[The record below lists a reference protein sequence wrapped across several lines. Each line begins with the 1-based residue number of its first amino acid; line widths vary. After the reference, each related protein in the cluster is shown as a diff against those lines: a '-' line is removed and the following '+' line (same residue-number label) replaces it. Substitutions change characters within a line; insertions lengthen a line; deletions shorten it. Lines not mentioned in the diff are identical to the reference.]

1 MKTTARTIG
10 LALLAG
16 TMTLGMS
23 ACTQVEGGASQ
34 ATSAANSAAPSVAS
48 AASSAAGE
56 ATSAAPNATSPASTP
71 DQSSS
76 AAAPTTS
83 ESPSSDTGTGDSG
96 DASGPK
102 TGKVGEE
109 VKTKQMSA
117 KVNKIADPITPE
129 NDFDKPGNGNHF
141 VAVNITMTNLG
152 DKNLNAGTTCL
163 KVKLDDNTSAREDFA
178 SYGQRLDY
186 GTLYKGDTTTG
197 DVVYKVPNGKKIK
210 TIDVKCGYGDE
221 QAIRIQAK

>member
-1 MKTTARTIG
+1 MKTTARTMG

-56 ATSAAPNATSPASTP
+56 ATSAAQSATSQASTP

-76 AAAPTTS
+76 AAAPTS
-83 ESPSSDTGTGDSG
+83 DSPSSDTDSGDSG

-109 VKTKQMSA
+109 VKTKEMSA
-117 KVNKIADPITPE
+117 KVSKIADPVTPE

>member
-1 MKTTARTIG
+1 MKTTARTMG

-56 ATSAAPNATSPASTP
+56 ATSAAQSATSQASTP

-76 AAAPTTS
+76 AAAPTS
-83 ESPSSDTGTGDSG
+83 DSPSSDTDSGDSG

-109 VKTKQMSA
+109 VKTKEMSA
-117 KVNKIADPITPE
+117 KVNKIADPVTPE

-210 TIDVKCGYGDE
+210 TIDVKCGYGDA

>member
-1 MKTTARTIG
+1 MKTTARTMG

-16 TMTLGMS
+16 TMTLGMN

-56 ATSAAPNATSPASTP
+56 ATSAAQSATSQASTP

-76 AAAPTTS
+76 AAAPTS
-83 ESPSSDTGTGDSG
+83 DSPSSDTDSGDSG

-109 VKTKQMSA
+109 VKTKEMSA
-117 KVNKIADPITPE
+117 KVNKIADPVAPE

-210 TIDVKCGYGDE
+210 TIDVKCGYGDA

>member
-1 MKTTARTIG
+1 MKTTARTMG

-56 ATSAAPNATSPASTP
+56 ATSAAQSATSQASTP

-76 AAAPTTS
+76 AAAPTS
-83 ESPSSDTGTGDSG
+83 DSPSSDTDSGDSG

-109 VKTKQMSA
+109 VKTKEMSA
-117 KVNKIADPITPE
+117 KVNKIADPVTPE

>member
-1 MKTTARTIG
+1 
-10 LALLAG
+10 
-16 TMTLGMS
+16 
-23 ACTQVEGGASQ
+23 
-34 ATSAANSAAPSVAS
+34 
-48 AASSAAGE
+48 
-56 ATSAAPNATSPASTP
+56 
-71 DQSSS
+71 
-76 AAAPTTS
+76 
-83 ESPSSDTGTGDSG
+83 
-96 DASGPK
+96 
-102 TGKVGEE
+102 
-109 VKTKQMSA
+109 MSA

-129 NDFDKPGNGNHF
+129 NDFDKPGNGKHF

-152 DKNLNAGTTCL
+152 DKDLNAGATCL
-163 KVKLDDNTSAREDFA
+163 KVRLDDNTSAREDFA

>member
-1 MKTTARTIG
+1 MLTALRR
-10 LALLAG
+10 LP
-16 TMTLGMS
+16 S
-23 ACTQVEGGASQ
+23 WP
-34 ATSAANSAAPSVAS
+34 ANS
-48 AASSAAGE
+48 G
-56 ATSAAPNATSPASTP
+56 TSCT
-71 DQSSS
+71 S
-76 AAAPTTS
+76 AAAPTS
-83 ESPSSDTGTGDSG
+83 DSPSSDTDSGDSG

-109 VKTKQMSA
+109 VKTKEMSA
-117 KVNKIADPITPE
+117 KVNKIADPVTPE

>member
-1 MKTTARTIG
+1 MKTTARTMG

-56 ATSAAPNATSPASTP
+56 ATSAAQSATSQASTP

-76 AAAPTTS
+76 AAAPTS
-83 ESPSSDTGTGDSG
+83 DSPSSDTDSGDSG

-109 VKTKQMSA
+109 VKTKEMSA

>member
-1 MKTTARTIG
+1 MKTTARTMG

-56 ATSAAPNATSPASTP
+56 ATSAAQSATSQASTP

-76 AAAPTTS
+76 AAAPTS
-83 ESPSSDTGTGDSG
+83 DSPSSDTDSGDSG

-109 VKTKQMSA
+109 VKTKEMSA
-117 KVNKIADPITPE
+117 KVNKIADPVAPE

-210 TIDVKCGYGDE
+210 TIDVKCGYGDA

>member
-1 MKTTARTIG
+1 MG

-56 ATSAAPNATSPASTP
+56 ATSAAQSATSQASTP

-76 AAAPTTS
+76 AAAPTS
-83 ESPSSDTGTGDSG
+83 DSPSSDTDSGDSG

-109 VKTKQMSA
+109 VKTKEMSA
-117 KVNKIADPITPE
+117 KVNKIADPVTPE

>member
-1 MKTTARTIG
+1 MKTTARTMG

-56 ATSAAPNATSPASTP
+56 ATSAAQSATSQASTP

-76 AAAPTTS
+76 AAAPTS
-83 ESPSSDTGTGDSG
+83 DSPSSDTDSGDSG

>member
-1 MKTTARTIG
+1 MKTTARTMG

-56 ATSAAPNATSPASTP
+56 ATSAAQSATSQASTP

-76 AAAPTTS
+76 AAAPTS
-83 ESPSSDTGTGDSG
+83 DSPSSDTGTGDSG

-109 VKTKQMSA
+109 VKTKEMSA

-152 DKNLNAGTTCL
+152 DKDLNAGATCL
-163 KVKLDDNTSAREDFA
+163 KVRLDDNTSAREDFA

>member
-1 MKTTARTIG
+1 MKTPARTMG

-56 ATSAAPNATSPASTP
+56 ATSAAQSATSQASTP

-76 AAAPTTS
+76 AAAPTS
-83 ESPSSDTGTGDSG
+83 DSPSSDTDSGDSG

-109 VKTKQMSA
+109 VKTKEMSA
-117 KVNKIADPITPE
+117 KVNKIADPVTPE

>member
-1 MKTTARTIG
+1 MKTTARTMG

-56 ATSAAPNATSPASTP
+56 ATSAAQSATSQASTP

-76 AAAPTTS
+76 AAAPTS
-83 ESPSSDTGTGDSG
+83 DSPSSDTGTGDSG

-109 VKTKQMSA
+109 VKTKEMSA

-152 DKNLNAGTTCL
+152 DKNLNAGTMCL

>member
-1 MKTTARTIG
+1 MKTTARTMS

-16 TMTLGMS
+16 TLTLGMS

-56 ATSAAPNATSPASTP
+56 ATSAAQSATSQASTP

-76 AAAPTTS
+76 AAAPTS
-83 ESPSSDTGTGDSG
+83 DSPSSDTDSGDSG

-109 VKTKQMSA
+109 VKTKEMSA
-117 KVNKIADPITPE
+117 KVNKIADPVTPE

>member
-1 MKTTARTIG
+1 MKTTARRMG

-56 ATSAAPNATSPASTP
+56 ATSAAQSATSQASTP

-76 AAAPTTS
+76 AAAPTS
-83 ESPSSDTGTGDSG
+83 DSPSSDTGTGDSG

-109 VKTKQMSA
+109 VKTKEMSA